1 MRQNLTPVK
10 QTVHVKNIIIKLV
23 DHIKI
28 LSLWSF
34 TVPKTSHNIA
44 TTVHRFM
51 SDFYCAIHSWLRKP
65 LQTPADR
72 SAPKGQ
78 IFTKSRT
85 SRGR

>member
-44 TTVHRFM
+44 TIVHRFM
-51 SDFYCAIHSWLRKP
+51 SIHSWLRKP